1 VKRFCSVWLSLDAC
15 LCLAFAPL
23 PAQSQVAAHTP
34 ALAPIPDQI
43 TQPVDP
49 SRLQALPNHL
59 PRWANPANDLGV
71 ASPDLALTMVLARSP
86 QQEAAL
92 VQLLADQKN
101 PASPDF
107 HRSLT
112 PVEFGQRFG
121 LSDNDLQ
128 AVRTWIESQ
137 GLTVKWIAPS
147 RTFIGFGGTA
157 ATVGRAFSTTIH
169 NYRVSG
175 DQRTSVSSNPM
186 IPAALAPVI
195 RSVYGLYTIPDRP
208 MHFVTA
214 PQTAGPDLTA
224 SDGSHFIAP
233 GDFQTIYDQGYNNGT
248 GSQQSIGIVAQART
262 DPDDFTNFKQ
272 LTQSNFQTP
281 TEIVPTAFGGVDP
294 GPALTAPPSGTT
306 TNIGEQLEATL
317 DVTRAGSIAPSA
329 NLLIVVATAA
339 SGGIGVDAQYLVQTT
354 PVPAQIM
361 TISYG
366 DCESDA
372 GPAAVNQWDSLLQQ
386 AAAEGI
392 SVFVSS
398 GDSGAAGCEPSFVSP
413 VANPPAISPNYLCSS
428 SYATCIG
435 GTEFNDTTNSSAY
448 WTNTGSNLA
457 SAIGYIPEGGW
468 NEPTYFNG
476 TTQLTQLASSGG
488 GVSSVI
494 PTPAW
499 QTGAGVPAARAGRYT
514 PDLSFTSSCHDAYF
528 GCMAAAGG
536 DCVVTSGSFH
546 FIGLCGTS
554 AAAPSMAGVA
564 AMLNQKLQYS
574 VGNMNPEIYAMGRN
588 QPTSFR
594 DTTPASSGV
603 PCDINTPS
611 MCNNST
617 PGPTSLTGGQAGY
630 PVTVGYDL
638 VTGWGSPDI
647 AQFLTNFA
655 TALPAPTV
663 TVTPSATT
671 INAGRPLTIT
681 VVVAG
686 ASGQPTPTGSI
697 SLAWGTATPL
707 TAALSNGTV
716 TFSIAAGLL
725 PGSAN
730 ATIFNAEYTP
740 DPASASIYSTASG
753 TCSVAIALF
762 TPTLTLSFSP
772 AAPTTAQDVVV
783 TLSLNGGAG
792 NPIPTGTVFI
802 ADVPNSGMLGIY
814 QGTLAA
820 GVASILIPAGLLPP
834 GSDRFDGSYAPD
846 YAAGF
851 YYAGTTA
858 SANLTVAPVPKTTPS
873 LTATLSASSVTLADT
888 FTVTVK
894 VAGTAPG
901 SPLPTGSVSVMV
913 NGHSLPW
920 LLTGGG
926 AQIAIPPDW
935 LAVGANTLTITY
947 PGDNNYNTATTTT
960 SSITASKVTPIVV
973 VTPSVVSVTTAQ
985 TLDVT
990 IGVQGSSQIPS
1001 PTGTVTLTSGN
1012 YTSAATPLSI
1022 LTTITIP
1029 AGQLAAGA
1037 DTLTVTYSGDGTY
1050 IGATGIGS
1058 VVVTVPPPPPPTIS
1072 LAATAV
1078 SLAPGA
1084 TTGNTSTVTISPA
1097 NGFTGS
1103 VLLTAT
1109 LTSQPSGAMY
1119 LPDLSFGS
1127 TTPVTITGTAAG
1139 TATLTITTTAPNS
1152 AALTLPH
1159 RPGAPWLPLGETAV
1173 AGVLLFGLRAHRRTW
1188 RTFVGVLLLLVAFS
1202 GAVAACGGGGGISTP
1217 PPTPV
1222 PGTTP
1227 GTYSIAI
1234 SAASSATTAATT
1246 LTLTVQ

>member
-1 VKRFCSVWLSLDAC
+1 MKHPSPVRLCLRASLFLAFSLLSL
-15 LCLAFAPL
+15 
-23 PAQSQVAAHTP
+23 QSQTVAHTP
-34 ALAPIPDQI
+34 VPITDQI
-43 TQPVDP
+43 TEVVDP
-49 SRLQALPNHL
+49 SRLQGLPNHHPL
-59 PRWANPANDLGV
+59 WANPRNDLGLA
-71 ASPDLALTMVLARSP
+71 ASDLNLTLVLSRSP
-86 QQEAAL
+86 QQQSAL
-92 VQLLADQKN
+92 QQLLADQKN

-107 HRSLT
+107 HHWLT
-112 PVEFGQRFG
+112 PGEFGQRFG

-128 AVRTWIESQ
+128 AVKSWIESQ
-137 GLTVKWIAPS
+137 GLAVNWVAPS
-147 RTFIGFGGTA
+147 RTFVGFGGRA

-248 GSQQSIGIVAQART
+248 GYQQSIGIVAQART

-392 SVFVSS
+392 SVLVSS

-428 SYATCIG
+428 SYATCVG

-536 DCVVTSGSFH
+536 SCVVTNGSFH

-574 VGNMNPEIYAMGRN
+574 VGNLNPEIYAMGRN

-647 AQFLTNFA
+647 SQFLSNFA
-655 TALPAPTV
+655 SSLPAPTV
-663 TVTPSATT
+663 TVTPSPTS
-671 INAGRPLTIT
+671 INAGQPLTIT
-681 VVVAG
+681 LVVAG
-686 ASGQPTPTGSI
+686 ASGLPTPTGSV
-697 SLAWGTATPL
+697 SLRWGTAAPL
-707 TAALSNGTV
+707 TAALTSGTA
-716 TFSIAAGLL
+716 TFSIAAGVLA
-725 PGSAN
+725 GSAHPI
-730 ATIFNAEYTP
+730 IFNARYTP
-740 DPASASIYSTASG
+740 DPTSAPVYSVALG
-753 TCSVAIALF
+753 TCSVAITLL
-762 TPTLTLSFSP
+762 TPTVSMSFSP

-783 TLSLNGGAG
+783 TVSVSGGAG

-814 QGTLAA
+814 QGTLSA
-820 GVASILIPAGLLPP
+820 GTVAIDIPAGLLPP
-834 GSDRFDGSYAPD
+834 GSDPFDVSYSPD
-846 YAAGF
+846 NAGGL
-851 YYAGTTA
+851 YYLGATA
-858 SANLTVAPVPKTTPS
+858 SANLTVAPVPKATPS
-873 LTATLSASSVTLADT
+873 LTATLSATSVTLADT

-894 VAGTAPG
+894 VAGTPG
-901 SPLPTGSVSVMV
+901 GPLPSGSVSVMV
-913 NGHSLPW
+913 NGHSVSW

-926 AQIAIPPDW
+926 ALVSIPPGW
-935 LAVGANTLTITY
+935 LAVGSNTLSVNY
-947 PGDNNYNTATTTT
+947 PGDYDYSSATTTT
-960 SSITASKVTPIVV
+960 APITAIKVTPTVV
-973 VTPSVVSVTTAQ
+973 VTPSVVSITTAQ
-985 TLDVT
+985 SLPVT
-990 IGVQGSSQIPS
+990 IGVLGSNQIPS

-1012 YTSAATPLSI
+1012 DPPLSAPLSI

-1029 AGQLAAGA
+1029 AGQLAAGT
-1037 DTLTVTYSGDGTY
+1037 DTLTVNYSGDGTY
-1050 IGATGIGS
+1050 TGATGTAS
-1058 VVVTVPPPPPPTIS
+1058 VVVTLPPPPPPSFTV
-1072 LAATAV
+1072 AATAV

-1084 TTGNTSTVTISPA
+1084 TTGNTATITITPA
-1097 NGFTGS
+1097 DGFTGS
-1103 VLLTAT
+1103 VSLTAA
-1109 LTSQPSGAMY
+1109 LSSQPSGAMY
-1119 LPDLSFGS
+1119 LPDASFGS
-1127 TTPVTITGTAAG
+1127 TSPVNITGTAAG
-1139 TATLTITTTAPNS
+1139 TATLTITTTAPTS
-1152 AALTLPH
+1152 GALIPAP
-1159 RPGAPWLPLGETAV
+1159 RPGTRWLPLGESAL
-1173 AGVLLFGLRAHRRTW
+1173 AGILLVGFRARR
-1188 RTFVGVLLLLVAFS
+1188 RACRSLLGSLLLLIAFS
-1202 GAVAACGGGGGISTP
+1202 SALAACGGGGGAGSTP
-1217 PPTPV
+1217 PPTPT

-1234 SAASSATTAATT
+1234 SAASGGITAATT